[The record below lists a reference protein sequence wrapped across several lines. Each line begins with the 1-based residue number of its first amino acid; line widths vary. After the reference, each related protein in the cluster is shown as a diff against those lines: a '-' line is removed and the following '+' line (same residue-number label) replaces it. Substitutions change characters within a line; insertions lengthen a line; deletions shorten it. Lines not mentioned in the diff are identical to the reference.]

1 MAEEVTQ
8 ITRPSPIIEEAQKAY
23 LASLRDQVETPLDTS
38 QFAPSVAGRTA
49 FDQAVQQQAATQAG
63 LGTLQFDPTTGAISG
78 VTGTGVA
85 GFQPFLDTAQTTLGG
100 VQPFIDAAKTQFQA
114 QAGLTGPTAFQ
125 AFESPYQTAVRD
137 ATLAQFDEQ
146 ARIREQAIKD
156 QQAKLGVLGSG
167 RAGVQTAEYQRKSDL
182 DRALLA
188 AQLNQAGFTQANQL
202 AAQAFGQAGQ
212 LGAQQGQLA
221 GLQQGLAG
229 QQLGVAT
236 TVPGLQQQAL
246 GLQQGLA
253 GQDFQF
259 RQAQA
264 DAAREANR
272 LKQFEAID
280 RLARLGQGITGLTPG
295 AGTVTT
301 QTGVPGAAP
310 SPIGSALT
318 AGIGAFGL
326 GKLFGLG

>member
-23 LASLRDQVETPLDTS
+23 LTSLRDQVTTPLDTS
-38 QFAPSVAGRTA
+38 QFAPSVVGKTA
-49 FDQAVQQQAATQAG
+49 LDQAVQQQQATQAG
-63 LGTLQFDPTTGAISG
+63 LGTLSFDPTSGAISG

-85 GFQPFLDTAQTTLGG
+85 SYQPFLDTAQATLGG
-100 VQPFIDAAKTQFQA
+100 VQPFITAA
-114 QAGLTGPTAFQ
+114 AGRTGPTAYQ
-125 AFESPYQTAVRD
+125 DFESPYQSAVRD

-146 ARIREQAIKD
+146 AAMRQQAITD

-182 DRALLA
+182 DRALLQ
-188 AQLNQAGFTQANQL
+188 AQLNQSGFTQANQL
-202 AAQAFGQAGQ
+202 AAQAFGQ
-212 LGAQQGQLA
+212 QGQLA
-221 GLQQGLAG
+221 GLTSGLAN
-229 QQLGVAT
+229 QQLGLAQ
-236 TVPGLQQQAL
+236 TVPALGQQAL
-246 GLQQGLA
+246 GIGTGLT

-259 RQAQA
+259 RQAQS

-272 LKQFEAID
+272 MQQFEAVD

-301 QTGVPGAAP
+301 QTGVPAASP

-318 AGIGAFGL
+318 AGLGAFSL
-326 GKLFGLG
+326 GNLFGIG

>member
-23 LASLRDQVETPLDTS
+23 LTSLRDQVETPLDTS
-38 QFAPSVAGRTA
+38 QFAPSVVGKTA
-49 FDQAVQQQAATQAG
+49 LDQAVQQQQATQAG
-63 LGTLQFDPTTGAISG
+63 LGNLQFGDQGQITG

-85 GFQPFLDTAQTTLGG
+85 SFQPFLDTAQTTLGG
-100 VQPFIDAAKTQFQA
+100 VQPFIDAAGTQFQT

-146 ARIREQAIKD
+146 AAIRQQAIKD
-156 QQAKLGVLGSG
+156 QQAQLGVLGSG
-167 RAGVQTAEYQRKSDL
+167 RAGVQTAEYQRKSDM
-182 DRALLA
+182 DRALLQ
-188 AQLNQAGFTQANQL
+188 AQLNQQGFTQANQL

-221 GLQQGLAG
+221 GLQSGLAN
-229 QQLGVAT
+229 QQLGLAT
-236 TVPGLQQQAL
+236 TVPGLQAQAT
-246 GLQQGLA
+246 GMGQNLA
-253 GQDFQF
+253 QQDFGF

-264 DAAREANR
+264 DAAREQNR
-272 LKQFEAID
+272 LQQFESID

-301 QTGVPGAAP
+301 QTGVGAAP
-310 SPIGSALT
+310 SSPIGGALT

>member
-23 LASLRDQVETPLDTS
+23 LTSLRDQVETPLDTS
-38 QFAPSVAGRTA
+38 QFAPSVVGRTA
-49 FDQAVQQQAATQAG
+49 FDQAVQQQQATQAG
-63 LGTLQFDPTTGAISG
+63 LGQLQFDPTTGAIAD

-85 GFQPFLDTAQTTLGG
+85 SFQPFLDTAQTTLGG
-100 VQPFIDAAKTQFQA
+100 VQPILTA

-146 ARIREQAIKD
+146 AKVREQQLRD
-156 QQAKLGVLGSG
+156 QQAQLGVLGSG
-167 RAGVQTAEYQRKSDL
+167 RAGVQLSEYQRKSDM
-182 DRALLA
+182 DRALLQ
-188 AQLNQAGFTQANQL
+188 AQLNQAGFTQAQQL
-202 AAQAFGQAGQ
+202 AAQAFGQ
-212 LGAQQGQLA
+212 QGQLA
-221 GLQQGLAG
+221 GLTSGLAN
-229 QQLGVAT
+229 QQLGLAT
-236 TVPGLQQQAL
+236 TVPALQQQAL

-259 RQAQA
+259 RQAQS
-264 DAAREANR
+264 DAARERNR
-272 LKQFEAID
+272 LQQFEAID

-301 QTGVPGAAP
+301 QTGVPAAAP

-326 GKLFGLG
+326 GKLFGL

>member
-1 MAEEVTQ
+1 MSETTTQ

-23 LASLRDQVETPLDTS
+23 LTSLRDQVETPLDTS
-38 QFAPSVAGRTA
+38 QFAPSVVGKTA
-49 FDQAVQQQAATQAG
+49 LDQAVQQQAATQAG

-85 GFQPFLDTAQTTLGG
+85 GFQPFLDTAQATLGG
-100 VQPFIDAAKTQFQA
+100 VQPFITAA
-114 QAGLTGPTAFQ
+114 AGRTGPTAFQ
-125 AFESPYQTAVRD
+125 AFESPYQQSVRD
-137 ATLAQFDEQ
+137 ATLAAFDEQ
-146 ARIREQAIKD
+146 AKARQQAIID

-182 DRALLA
+182 DRALLQ

-202 AAQAFGQAGQ
+202 AAQAFGQ
-212 LGAQQGQLA
+212 QGQLA
-221 GLQQGLAG
+221 GLTSGLAG
-229 QQLGVAT
+229 QQLGLAT
-236 TVPGLQQQAL
+236 TVPGLQQQAIGL
-246 GLQQGLA
+246 GQGLA

-259 RQAQA
+259 RQAQE
-264 DAAREANR
+264 DAARQANR
-272 LKQFEAID
+272 LQQFEAID

-295 AGTVTT
+295 AGAVTV
-301 QTGVPGAAP
+301 QSGVPAAAP

-326 GKLFGLG
+326 GKLFGL

>member
-23 LASLRDQVETPLDTS
+23 LTSLQDQVQTPLDTS
-38 QFAPSVAGRTA
+38 QFAPSVVGRTA

-63 LGTLQFDPTTGAISG
+63 LGTLQFDPTSGAISG

-100 VQPFIDAAKTQFQA
+100 VQPFITAA
-114 QAGLTGPTAFQ
+114 AGRTGPTAFQ
-125 AFESPYQTAVRD
+125 AFESPYQQAVRD

-146 ARIREQAIKD
+146 AAVREQAIKD

-202 AAQAFGQAGQ
+202 AAQAFGQ
-212 LGAQQGQLA
+212 QGQLA
-221 GLQQGLAG
+221 GLQSGLAG
-229 QQLGVAT
+229 QQLGLAT

-264 DAAREANR
+264 DATREANR
-272 LKQFEAID
+272 LRQFEAID
-280 RLARLGQGITGLTPG
+280 RLASLGQGITVLTPG

-301 QTGVPGAAP
+301 QSGIPAAAP

-326 GKLFGLG
+326 GKLFGL